1 MNLMR
6 QQEESMRINWTV
18 PIRGLARVITWT
30 MRELFK
36 WVEIIV
42 SAPIVVLLYVLMLM
56 IKGANVITKK
66 VRRMM
71 MPADYTLSDISV
83 NNGGCFIGTIDG
95 ITGDKGIFLDFP
107 KSITMTKHGLI
118 LKDVDG
124 IKYLV
129 KSLSPRQNPASLAKL
144 LAGKFLDDSAF

>member
-1 MNLMR
+1 MK
-6 QQEESMRINWTV
+6 INWIV

-30 MRELFK
+30 IREIFK

-71 MPADYTLSDISV
+71 MPADYTLSEISV
-83 NNGGCFIGTIDG
+83 NKGGCFIGTIDG
-95 ITGDKGIFLDFP
+95 LIGDKAIFLDFP
-107 KSITMTKHGLI
+107 KSITMTKHGMI
-118 LKDVDG
+118 LKDDEGV
-124 IKYLV
+124 KYLV
-129 KSLSPRQNPASLAKL
+129 KSLSPRQNPAALAKL
-144 LAGKFLDDSAF
+144 LASKFLDDSAF